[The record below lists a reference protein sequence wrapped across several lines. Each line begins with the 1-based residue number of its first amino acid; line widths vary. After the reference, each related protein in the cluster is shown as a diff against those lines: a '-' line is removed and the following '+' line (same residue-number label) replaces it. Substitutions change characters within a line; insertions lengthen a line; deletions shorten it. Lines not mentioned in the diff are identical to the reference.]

1 MKKGI
6 ILAFEQFPMKSR
18 FLIILSAV
26 ALLVLIAVQYI
37 FITETYRTKQE
48 QFDVKFGDLVREGM
62 VKFNSQEFN
71 FNFDSVLFKLDNMA
85 VEYQFSSTDSLIQSP
100 GESFFEVL
108 DHFREPELFIKN
120 YIHEAGVDPD
130 FSFHYQLNELI
141 MLDLGYEQKV
151 YLGSV
156 KLPSSPGGAL
166 LAGSYT
172 HQRNFFRISYEI
184 YINFT
189 NRSQMILKEMRMI
202 LILDILTLA
211 LVFIVFY
218 MTLRNMLKQKRLSEM
233 KTDFINNMTHELKT
247 PLSTISV
254 ASSSLGNPT
263 IIKQQDKVEE
273 LSGLIKRQNRHLSEL
288 IDRILDINIW
298 EKDQVKLKPEHV
310 PLELWIREVVNA
322 FLLKRD
328 KDSPEIR
335 LNIHLIHETQL
346 LDEVHMSTVVN
357 NLLTNA
363 KKYGN
368 NPCIIDLEVYNLDES
383 LILEV
388 KDNGPGIRREDMKHL
403 FEKFFRGE
411 ESKERVIKGLGLGL
425 YYVKQIVEAHKG
437 SITVQSALKKGAKF
451 TIQIPIE
458 NGLTAG

>member
-1 MKKGI
+1 
-6 ILAFEQFPMKSR
+6 MKSR
-18 FLIILSAV
+18 FLIGLSAI
-26 ALLVLIAVQYI
+26 ALLVLIVVQYI
-37 FITETYRTKQE
+37 FITDTYRTKQK
-48 QFDVKFGDLVREGM
+48 QFDSWYGNLVKEGM
-62 VKFNSQEFN
+62 RKFNSQDFN
-71 FNFDSVLFKLDNMA
+71 FNFDSVLFLLDNLA
-85 VEYQFSSTDSLIQSP
+85 VEYQFSTSDSLSSTP
-100 GESFFEVL
+100 GEAFYRIL
-108 DHFREPELFIKN
+108 DQYREPEVFLRD
-120 YIHEAGVDPD
+120 YIHKAGEDPD
-130 FSFHYQLNELI
+130 FTFHYQLNELFL
-141 MLDLGYEQKV
+141 LDLGYEQKV
-151 YLGSV
+151 YPDTVILSRAP
-156 KLPSSPGGAL
+156 KGAL
-166 LAGSYT
+166 QAGT
-172 HQRNFFRISYEI
+172 FTNERNFFRISYEV

-189 NRSQMILKEMRMI
+189 NRSQLILKEMRMI
-202 LILDILTLA
+202 LILDLLTLV

-263 IIKQQDKVEE
+263 IMQQQDKVEE

-298 EKDQVKLKPEHV
+298 EKDQVKLKPEYV

-322 FLLKRD
+322 FLLKTG
-328 KDSPEIR
+328 KDSPK
-335 LNIHLIHETQL
+335 IHLNVNLNHETQL

-363 KKYGN
+363 VKYGN
-368 NPCIIDLEVYNLDES
+368 EPCIIEVEASNLNEG

-388 KDNGPGIRREDMKHL
+388 KDNGPGIRKEDLRHI

-425 YYVKQIVEAHKG
+425 YYVKQIVEAHG
-437 SITVQSALKKGAKF
+437 GTITVQSFLKKGTKF
-451 TIQIPIE
+451 TIQIPTE
-458 NGLTAG
+458 NGLTTG

>member
-1 MKKGI
+1 
-6 ILAFEQFPMKSR
+6 MKSR
-18 FLIILSAV
+18 FLIGLSAI
-26 ALLVLIAVQYI
+26 ALLVLISVQYI
-37 FITETYRTKQE
+37 FITDTYRTKQE
-48 QFDVKFGDLVREGM
+48 QFDSRFGNLVREGM
-62 VKFNSQEFN
+62 KKFNIQDFN
-71 FNFDSVLFKLDNMA
+71 FDFDSVLFILDNLA
-85 VEYQFSSTDSLIQSP
+85 VEYQFSTADSLILTP
-100 GESFFEVL
+100 GEAFYRIL
-108 DHFREPELFIKN
+108 DQYREPEVFISE
-120 YIHEAGVDPD
+120 YIHMAGEDPD
-130 FSFHYQLNELI
+130 FTFHYQLNELFL
-141 MLDLGYEQKV
+141 LDLGYEQKV
-151 YLGSV
+151 YPDSI
-156 KLPSSPGGAL
+156 KLPLAPWGAL
-166 LAGSYT
+166 QAGSFT
-172 HQRNFFRISYEI
+172 NERNFFRISYEV

-254 ASSSLGNPT
+254 ASSSLGNRT
-263 IIKQQDKVEE
+263 IMQQEDKVEE

-335 LNIHLIHETQL
+335 LNIHLNHETQL

-368 NPCIIDLEVYNLDES
+368 NPCIIDLEVYDTDES

-425 YYVKQIVEAHKG
+425 YYVKQIVEAHGG

>member
-1 MKKGI
+1 
-6 ILAFEQFPMKSR
+6 MKSR
-18 FLIILSAV
+18 FLIGLSAI

-37 FITETYRTKQE
+37 FITDTYRTKQE
-48 QFDVKFGDLVREGM
+48 QFDSRFGNLVREGM
-62 VKFNSQEFN
+62 KKFNSQDFN
-71 FNFDSVLFKLDNMA
+71 FNFDSVLFILDNLA
-85 VEYQFSSTDSLIQSP
+85 VEYQFSTSDSLSLTP
-100 GESFFEVL
+100 GETFYKIL
-108 DHFREPELFIKN
+108 DHYREPEVFISE
-120 YIHEAGVDPD
+120 YIHKAGENPD
-130 FSFHYQLNELI
+130 FTFHYQLNELFL
-141 MLDLGYEQKV
+141 LDLGYEQKV
-151 YLGSV
+151 YPNPV
-156 KLPSSPGGAL
+156 KLSLAPRGAL

-172 HQRNFFRISYEI
+172 NERNFFRISYEV

-189 NRSQMILKEMRMI
+189 NRSQLILKEMRMI
-202 LILDILTLA
+202 LILDLLTLA
-211 LVFIVFY
+211 LVFIVFF

-263 IIKQQDKVEE
+263 IIQQQDKVEE

-298 EKDQVKLKPEHV
+298 ERDQVKLKPEHV

-322 FLLKRD
+322 FLLKTD
-328 KDSPEIR
+328 KDPPEIR
-335 LNIHLIHETQL
+335 LNVKLNHETQV
-346 LDEVHMSTVVN
+346 LDEVHMSTVIN

-363 KKYGN
+363 VKYGN
-368 NPCIIDLEVYNLDES
+368 EPCIIEMEVYDLNEA

-388 KDNGPGIRREDMKHL
+388 KDNGPGIRKEDLRHIY
-403 FEKFFRGE
+403 EKFFRGE

-425 YYVKQIVEAHKG
+425 YYVKQIVEAHG
-437 SITVQSALKKGAKF
+437 GTITVQSVLKKGTKF
-451 TIQIPIE
+451 TIQIPTE